1 MTNEIQAALKN
12 QQKNWD
18 EAKTN
23 PRKSEQLQT
32 GTYLWK
38 VTNAFV
44 AKAQSSG
51 RLQLKID
58 LTCLE
63 GPTEESKGRNY
74 FKSWGLETAE
84 NLKWLAGD
92 LINLGLEL
100 PEKIELI
107 STEACAALM
116 GICFEGNVRPAK
128 DSQYGP
134 NVWIGQNARRTET
147 GEIDDRF

>member
-1 MTNEIQAALKN
+1 MYLISVTTHFDAAHSLPGYDGLCSNLHGHRWEVKACWQMEKDGTTGMCVDFKKLKEVLN
-12 QQKNWD
+12 KECEKYDHANLND
-18 EAKTN
+18 DYDN
-23 PRKSEQLQT
+23 P
-32 GTYLWK
+32 
-38 VTNAFV
+38 
-44 AKAQSSG
+44 
-51 RLQLKID
+51 
-58 LTCLE
+58 
-63 GPTEESKGRNY
+63 
-74 FKSWGLETAE
+74 TAE